1 MLASAIVTRAGGL
14 RLTWAALAVLVG
26 LATPKVARGQ
36 TQAGAPP
43 DTRALRT
50 WGGELTPPEA
60 GTPEEPRA
68 PSEPPSP
75 PPATIGTALEG
86 SASKPPPAPAPSDTE
101 PSSIVR
107 GPGRVSLRYLLDGI
121 EVRGNTTTLSRVVLR
136 YIPFHAGDTID
147 VDDKE
152 LELTRFRLLGTGFF
166 RDVQLSLRRGS
177 KRGNAVLV
185 VSVVERNTIIVN
197 DIWLGLATDANSS
210 GQVRPITAYGGFD
223 VAETNLAGT
232 GITVG
237 GAVAFAENQLGLRAR
252 FADPQFL
259 GTEWTVEASLL
270 YNNARDFFGNTD
282 VLVDTGKGQVAAD
295 YAVLAYQRFGGM
307 VGAGHD
313 LGISTRLFLD
323 YRLEVIDATLPLAAS
338 DLRGTQIEPIDFQI
352 IGGTSY
358 LSTLR
363 ATLVHDTRDEP
374 FSPTR
379 GSLLSLSGDA
389 SLTPFGS
396 DYPYFKL
403 QGHASRWFRLPWGH
417 VLELDGFVGAVFGT
431 APMFEKF
438 FVGDLSDLLPDR
450 VLDLAFDR
458 RVAPNFLATD
468 IALVRYGQYAAKLN
482 AEYRMPLYRG
492 HRSIYGVDAFGSFG
506 VYGLANPEDITN
518 PAQGYTG
525 FATVPIDLTFNV
537 GVRIETS
544 AGGLVFGLSN
554 FLPFVEKR
562 GAGQ

>member
-1 MLASAIVTRAGGL
+1 VIASPIVTRAGGL
-14 RLTWAALAVLVG
+14 RLTWPLLAALVA
-26 LATPKVARGQ
+26 LAAPRVA
-36 TQAGAPP
+36 QAQP
-43 DTRALRT
+43 LRT
-50 WGGELTPPEA
+50 WGGQLTPPE
-60 GTPEEPRA
+60 TQPTEEAAKPA
-68 PSEPPSP
+68 EPPAP

-86 SASKPPPAPAPSDTE
+86 SASQPPPPPPPEPTDE
-101 PSSIVR
+101 GPSSIVR
-107 GPGRVSLRYLLDGI
+107 APGHVSLRYLLDGV

-177 KRGNAVLV
+177 KRGSAILV
-185 VSVVERNTIIVN
+185 VSVVERNTIILNNV
-197 DIWLGLATDANSS
+197 WLGLATDANSS
-210 GQVRPITAYGGFD
+210 GQVRPITAYGGLD
-223 VAETNLAGT
+223 AAETNLAGT
-232 GITVG
+232 GITLG
-237 GAVAFAENQLGLRAR
+237 GAVAFAEDQLGLRAR

-259 GTEWTVEASLL
+259 GSEWTVEAQLL
-270 YNNARDFFGNTD
+270 YNNAKDFFGNSD
-282 VLVDTGKGQVAAD
+282 VLVDVGNKEVAED
-295 YAVLAYQRFGGM
+295 YAILGYQRFGGL
-307 VGAGHD
+307 VGGGHD

-323 YRLEVIDATLPLAAS
+323 YRLEGIDATFPLAAS
-338 DLRGTQIEPIDFQI
+338 DHRGTQIEPIDFQI
-352 IGGTSY
+352 IGGTSV
-358 LSTLR
+358 LSVLR

-379 GSLLSLSGDA
+379 GSLLSLTGDA
-389 SLTPFGS
+389 SLTPLGS

-403 QGHASRWFRLPWGH
+403 QAHGTRWFQLPWGH
-417 VLELDGFVGAVFGT
+417 VLELDAFAGAVFGT

-458 RVAPNFLATD
+458 RVAPDFLSTD

-492 HRSIYGVDAFGSFG
+492 QRSIYGVDLFGSFG
-506 VYGLANPEDITN
+506 IYGLANPEDITN

-525 FATVPIDLTFNV
+525 LATVPVDLTFNL

-544 AGGLVFGLSN
+544 AGGIIFGLSN

-562 GAGQ
+562 GSQ

>member
-1 MLASAIVTRAGGL
+1 VIASPIVTRAGGL
-14 RLTWAALAVLVG
+14 RLTWPLLAVLVA
-26 LATPKVARGQ
+26 LAAPRVAHAQ
-36 TQAGAPP
+36 P
-43 DTRALRT
+43 LRT
-50 WGGELTPPEA
+50 WGGQLTPPE
-60 GTPEEPRA
+60 TLSTEETAKPT
-68 PSEPPSP
+68 EPPAP

-86 SASKPPPAPAPSDTE
+86 SASRPTPPPPPEPTDE
-101 PSSIVR
+101 GPSSIVR
-107 GPGRVSLRYLLDGI
+107 APGHVSLRYLLDGV

-177 KRGNAVLV
+177 KRGSAILV
-185 VSVVERNTIIVN
+185 VSVVERNTIILNNV
-197 DIWLGLATDANSS
+197 WLGLATDANSS
-210 GQVRPITAYGGFD
+210 GQVRPITAYGGLD
-223 VAETNLAGT
+223 AAETNLAGT
-232 GITVG
+232 GITLG
-237 GAVAFAENQLGLRAR
+237 GAVAFAEDQLGLRAR

-259 GTEWTVEASLL
+259 ATEWTVEAQLL
-270 YNNARDFFGNTD
+270 YNNAKDFFGNSD
-282 VLVDTGKGQVAAD
+282 VLVDVGNKQVAED
-295 YAVLAYQRFGGM
+295 YAILGYQRFGGL

-323 YRLEVIDATLPLAAS
+323 YRLEAIDATFPLAAS
-338 DLRGTQIEPIDFQI
+338 DHRGTQIEPIDFQL
-352 IGGTSY
+352 IGGTSV
-358 LSTLR
+358 LSVVR

-379 GSLLSLSGDA
+379 GSLMSLTGDA
-389 SLTPFGS
+389 SLTPLGS

-403 QGHASRWFRLPWGH
+403 QGHATRWFQLPWGH
-417 VLELDGFVGAVFGT
+417 VLELDAFAGAVFGT

-458 RVAPNFLATD
+458 RVAPDFLSTD

-492 HRSIYGVDAFGSFG
+492 QRSIYGVDLFGSFG
-506 VYGLANPEDITN
+506 VYGLANTEDITN

-525 FATVPIDLTFNV
+525 FATVPIDLTFNL

-544 AGGLVFGLSN
+544 AGGIIFGLSN

-562 GAGQ
+562 GSQ

>member
-1 MLASAIVTRAGGL
+1 VLASQIVTRAGGL
-14 RLTWAALAVLVG
+14 RLTWAVLAALAAPG
-26 LATPKVARGQ
+26 VAHAQ
-36 TQAGAPP
+36 PLQ
-43 DTRALRT
+43 T
-50 WGGELTPPEA
+50 WGGQLTPPE
-60 GTPEEPRA
+60 TRA
-68 PSEPPSP
+68 SEVPAPATEPPPP

-86 SASKPPPAPAPSDTE
+86 SASRPPPPPPAEPTDAG

-107 GPGRVSLRYLLDGI
+107 APGRVSLRYLLDGV

-166 RDVQLSLRRGS
+166 RDVQLSLRRGK
-177 KRGNAVLV
+177 KRGSAILV

-197 DIWLGLATDANSS
+197 DVWLGLATDANSS
-210 GQVRPITAYGGFD
+210 GQVRPITAYGGLD

-232 GITVG
+232 GITLG

-259 GTEWTVEASLL
+259 GSEWTVEAQLL
-270 YNNARDFFGNTD
+270 YNNAKDFFGNSN
-282 VLVDTGKGQVAAD
+282 VLVDNGNGQVAED
-295 YAVLAYQRFGGM
+295 YAVLGYQRFGGM
-307 VGAGHD
+307 IGGGHD

-323 YRLEVIDATLPLAAS
+323 YRLEVIDATLPIAAS
-338 DLRGTQIEPIDFQI
+338 DHRGTQIEPIDFQI
-352 IGGTSY
+352 IGGRSY

-379 GSLLSLSGDA
+379 GSLLSLTGEG
-389 SLTPFGS
+389 SLTPLGS
-396 DYPYFKL
+396 DYSYFKL

-417 VLELDGFVGAVFGT
+417 VLELDAFVGAVFGT

-450 VLDLAFDR
+450 ILDLAFDR
-458 RVAPNFLATD
+458 RVAPNFLSTD
-468 IALVRYGQYAAKLN
+468 ISLVRYGDYAAKLN

-492 HRSIYGVDAFGSFG
+492 HRSIYGVDLFGSFG
-506 VYGLANPEDITN
+506 VYGLANPQDITN

-537 GVRIETS
+537 GVRVETS

-562 GAGQ
+562 ATP